1 MARIV
6 KEWLAPGGPPI
17 RLCRL
22 WVDVF
27 DARRAGFVEVARPV
41 LEQLYDA
48 VDAPSPAPA
57 VGGPPG
63 AARARCGL
71 PATTG
76 TLWQGLARTGPQIG
90 RVARKLARTVGL
102 GGAFPAAEM
111 VPGDLLLSLGGDWGF
126 PRYCAVVGR
135 LKQQFALRFG
145 TVIYDLIPHKF
156 PHFFNAGVSNAF
168 RPWAAETVRLADRI
182 ITISQNTR
190 RDLEEYAAQLGV
202 RLPPVDVIRLGDE
215 DPAHAT
221 TVRPERLSRQDCERA
236 FVLSV
241 GTLEVRKNH
250 SLLYQLWRRL
260 AEERGSELPNLVLAG
275 QPGWLSQDVYYQIQ
289 NDPAVSGKIILLT
302 NVNDAELRWLYDHSL
317 FTLYPSHYEGWG
329 LPVAESLARGKYC
342 IASGTSSLP
351 EVGHDLVD
359 YHDPLD
365 FVTLKFLA
373 TRALFE
379 AGFRAAR
386 EEQIRRC
393 YQKTSWQTS
402 ARQMRIILERCVP
415 LAEAA

>member
-1 MARIV
+1 
-6 KEWLAPGGPPI
+6 
-17 RLCRL
+17 
-22 WVDVF
+22 
-27 DARRAGFVEVARPV
+27 
-41 LEQLYDA
+41 
-48 VDAPSPAPA
+48 
-57 VGGPPG
+57 
-63 AARARCGL
+63 
-71 PATTG
+71 
-76 TLWQGLARTGPQIG
+76 
-90 RVARKLARTVGL
+90 
-102 GGAFPAAEM
+102 
-111 VPGDLLLSLGGDWGF
+111 
-126 PRYCAVVGR
+126 VVGR
-135 LKQQFALRFG
+135 LKLQLALRFG
-145 TVIYDLIPHKF
+145 ALIYDLIPHKF
-156 PHFFNAGVSNAF
+156 PHFFNPGMSKAF
-168 RPWAAETVRLADRI
+168 RPWAAETVQLADRI
-182 ITISQNTR
+182 ITISEHTR
-190 RDLEEYAAQLGV
+190 RDLGEFAAQLAV
-202 RLPPVDVIRLGDE
+202 RLPPVDVIRLGDA
-215 DPAHAT
+215 DPANAAT
-221 TVRPERLSRQDCERA
+221 ARPEALPAQNCERG

-250 SLLYQLWRRL
+250 GLLYQLWRRL
-260 AEERGSELPNLVLAG
+260 AEERGGELPPLVLAG

-393 YQKTSWQTS
+393 YQKTSWQTC
-402 ARQMRIILERCVP
+402 ARQMRLILDRCAP